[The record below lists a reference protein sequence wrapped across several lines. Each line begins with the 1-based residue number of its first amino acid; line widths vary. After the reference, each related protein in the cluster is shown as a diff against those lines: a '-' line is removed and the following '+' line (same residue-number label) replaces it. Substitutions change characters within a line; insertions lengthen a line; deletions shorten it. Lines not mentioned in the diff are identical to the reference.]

1 MSQKN
6 PTVIQINASQEEI
19 KEFRRDG
26 GNLIIVLQDGKTL
39 TIVGFFDADHSV
51 VAFIRK
57 SKRGR
62 GRKQEQILCV
72 CNFTPMEWDKYL
84 IPLPKKSKLTKILD
98 SSELDLVEMVM
109 FQKQKFQQNV

>member
-1 MSQKN
+1 MVQQVSLIDKKSHQEIKAAGNSDKINLSQKN

-51 VAFIRK
+51 VLQDNINNKLLWAE
-57 SKRGR
+57 GD
-62 GRKQEQILCV
+62 LC
-72 CNFTPMEWDKYL
+72 CFK
-84 IPLPKKSKLTKILD
+84 
-98 SSELDLVEMVM
+98 
-109 FQKQKFQQNV
+109 